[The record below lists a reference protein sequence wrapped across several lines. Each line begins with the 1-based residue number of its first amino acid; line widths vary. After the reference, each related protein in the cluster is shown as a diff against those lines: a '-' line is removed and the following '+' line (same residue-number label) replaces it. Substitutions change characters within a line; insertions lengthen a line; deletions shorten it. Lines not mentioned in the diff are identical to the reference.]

1 MTFPIISKSP
11 PPYPRINLTY
21 PNLYVLA
28 TEAPNDHLAYWP
40 DPTISSQSQFE
51 LIYKHNLY
59 PEIEMDFTEMRMCL
73 LFAYYFTTW

>member
-1 MTFPIISKSP
+1 MTFPIISKPSPDSP
-11 PPYPRINLTY
+11 PISRIY

-51 LIYKHNLY
+51 LLYKHNLY
-59 PEIEMDFTEMRMCL
+59 PDQELSFDEMRMVL

>member
-1 MTFPIISKSP
+1 MTFPIISQSP
-11 PPYPRINLTY
+11 PDYPRINLTY
-21 PNLYVLA
+21 PNIYVLA

-51 LIYKHNLY
+51 LIYKHSLY
-59 PEIEMDFTEMRMCL
+59 PNQELSFDEMRMCL